1 MTSLPPFLVQY
12 IEGIHP
18 CLNFIVIG
26 AAWSASLVPL
36 LIMLLYFST
45 PALRRQPIFLMNL
58 FSVSIGIAFNV
69 GLAAYNF
76 NVILHPETAS
86 DTSGSIA
93 VLACAITL
101 PVFID
106 IILAFRQYVVLPR
119 HSTSNALLCIVF
131 IPLALFKI
139 ARLINI
145 GIFLKKLSLLLRSN
159 DPAASLGSGFE
170 HFNPNHKIEWSLL
183 VLDNCYAS
191 GFFLWKL
198 GMGGRSAKS
207 SGIASN
213 AKDTLTRL
221 FYLAAA
227 SFVFP
232 CILGIGQLVFAFQ
245 GKGSYASYIFFTNV
259 NVEIV
264 CTLLATLWCA
274 QSRWAEQ
281 HALHQPETS
290 RISSFKVK
298 SRGSEFWMASSEIRT
313 QSGGRS
319 EQGIC
324 ESANR
329 SDVELSTFKVESVS
343 HADGTDVRRKIVA

>member
-1 MTSLPPFLVQY
+1 MASLPPFLSQY

-45 PALRRQPIFLMNL
+45 PALRRRPIFLMNL
-58 FSVSIGIAFNV
+58 FSVSVGIAFNV
-69 GLAAYNF
+69 GLAAYNI

-86 DTSGSIA
+86 DTSRSIA

-106 IILAFRQYVVLPR
+106 IILAFRLYVVLPR
-119 HSTSNALLCIVF
+119 HSTSKTMLCIVF

-145 GIFLKKLSLLLRSN
+145 GIFLKKLSVLLRSN

-191 GFFLWKL
+191 LFFLWKL
-198 GMGGRSAKS
+198 GMGRRSAKS
-207 SGIASN
+207 SGIVSS
-213 AKDTLTRL
+213 AKDTLKRL

-232 CILGIGQLVFAFQ
+232 CVLGIGQLVFAFQ

-264 CTLLATLWCA
+264 CSLLATLWCA

-290 RISSFKVK
+290 RISSFKAK
-298 SRGSEFWMASSEIRT
+298 SRGMASLEIRT
-313 QSGGRS
+313 HSVGGS
-319 EQGIC
+319 EQGIR

-329 SDVELSTFKVESVS
+329 SDVELGTFKVESVS
-343 HADGTDVRRKIVA
+343 HVDGTDVRRKIVA